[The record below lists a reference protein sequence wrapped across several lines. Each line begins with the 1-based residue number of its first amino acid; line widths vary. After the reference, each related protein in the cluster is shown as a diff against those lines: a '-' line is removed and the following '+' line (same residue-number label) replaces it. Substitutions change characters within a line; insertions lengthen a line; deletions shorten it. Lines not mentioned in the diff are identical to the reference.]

1 MTLCL
6 SVPRRGFMS
15 ITTLAIATLAAL
27 TVASCSPTEPDMRVT
42 LTGGVV
48 DAETGDGLASAVV
61 RITSLEPD
69 AIAQTDENG
78 EYTFDLDIET
88 AADLTLTASKEGYTS
103 DSQVVIAIPGR
114 DVTVPNMELGR
125 EEGATGPTSGPRSV
139 VLNSISAET
148 MLVKES
154 GGVENLD
161 IVFEVRD
168 SAGQPLDLQSAVDVS
183 FRFGARPGGGEDLFP
198 ATARSNANGRV
209 TTSLQ
214 SGTVAGVVQVVAE
227 IQHNGTTISSR
238 PVSIAIHGGL
248 PDQNHFGMGVER
260 FNMPFVKLG
269 FSNAVT
275 AIVGDK
281 YGNIATPGSAIYF
294 STTGGIIEGSATT
307 NNQGSASVQLFSNN
321 PYPTHAV
328 YGPGYARVQAFTA
341 DENDATI
348 QTETL
353 VLMSGN
359 AQISDISPTTI
370 SIPNGGAQ
378 SFTFVVSDENGNPLT
393 QGTTISVTS
402 GNEAVT
408 VGGNVAEVLPDALF
422 GGPGLT
428 QFTFTASDANP
439 ETNTPIDVQITIS
452 TSGDN
457 GTTQAILSG
466 TSN

>member
-15 ITTLAIATLAAL
+15 MAALAAL
-27 TVASCSPTEPDMRVT
+27 AVTSCSPTGPDTQVV

-48 DAETGDGLASAVV
+48 DAESGDGLVSAVV
-61 RITSLEPD
+61 RIASLEPD

-78 EYTFDLDIET
+78 EYTFDLTIET
-88 AADLTLTASKEGYTS
+88 ATDLTLTASKEGYVS
-103 DSQVVIAIPGR
+103 DSQIVIAIPGR
-114 DVTVPNMELGR
+114 DVSVPNMELGR
-125 EEGATGPTSGPRSV
+125 EEGAIGPSSGPRSL
-139 VLNSISAET
+139 VLSSISAET

-161 IVFEVRD
+161 LVFEVRD
-168 SAGQPLDLQSAVDVS
+168 SAGQPLDLLSAVDVS

-198 ATARSNANGRV
+198 TTARSNANGRV
-209 TTSLQ
+209 KTSLQ

-248 PDQNHFGMGVER
+248 PDQNHFGMGVDR

-269 FSNAVT
+269 FTNTVR

-321 PYPTHAV
+321 PYPSHAV
-328 YGPGYARVQAFTA
+328 YGPGYARVRAFTA

-348 QTETL
+348 QTEAL
-353 VLMSGN
+353 VLMSGD
-359 AQISDISPTTI
+359 AQISGISPATI
-370 SIPNGGAQ
+370 AIPNGGAQ
-378 SFTFVVSDENGNPLT
+378 SFTFVVSDQNGNPLT
-393 QGTTISVTS
+393 QGTSISVVS

-408 VGGNVAEVLPDALF
+408 VGGNVAVTLPDALF

-428 QFTFTASDANP
+428 EFTFTASDTDPA
-439 ETNTPIDVQITIS
+439 TSTPIDVQITIS
-452 TSGDN
+452 TSGNN
-457 GTTQAILSG
+457 GTTQAIISG